1 MKRLLFFT
9 YGVVGHLLFLVTY
22 AWLGAFVCN
31 LYLTH
36 TIDRP
41 AGAPL
46 ASSIVIDLLL
56 VGAFALQHSVMA
68 RPAFKA
74 VWTRIVPKPIERSTY
89 VYASCL
95 VVALLIVAWRP
106 IDLVVWQAPAGL
118 WSGLLSGLCVIGWFM
133 VPTVSL
139 MIDHFDLFGTRQVWI
154 HLCGREYDAL
164 PFHTPMLYRFI
175 RHPLYVGW
183 AIAFWATPTMTLGH
197 LVFAASMTVY
207 MVLASLVEER
217 DLVAYFGRAYEEYQ
231 RRVPR
236 FVPRFTPGARSEAEV
251 ARVELLEKRVAG

>member
-31 LYLTH
+31 LYFTH
-36 TIDRP
+36 TIDLP
-41 AGAPL
+41 AGEPL
-46 ASSIVIDLLL
+46 ASSIFIDLLL
-56 VGAFALQHSVMA
+56 VGVFALQHSVMA

-95 VVALLIVAWRP
+95 VVALLILAWRP

-118 WSGLLSGLCVIGWFM
+118 WSGVLTALCVVGWFM

-154 HLCGREYDAL
+154 HLRGREYTAL
-164 PFHTPMLYRFI
+164 PFHTPMLYGLI

-197 LVFAASMTVY
+197 LVFAASMTLY

-217 DLVAYFGRAYEEYQ
+217 DLVAYFGRAYQDYQ

-236 FVPRFTPGARSEAEV
+236 FVPRLTLAARSEPEMV
-251 ARVELLEKRVAG
+251 PVEMVED